1 MMLPLQLTEREFAR
15 QLEAAVAV
23 VVEACARKDARIL
36 ALEQENALL
45 LTMLGEMRAGAHE
58 KYSGEEPPA

>member
-1 MMLPLQLTEREFAR
+1 MTLPLPLTEREFAR
-15 QLEAAVAV
+15 QLEQAVAV

-45 LTMLGEMRAGAHE
+45 LKMLGEARVTCHE
-58 KYSGEEPPA
+58 KQEPKA